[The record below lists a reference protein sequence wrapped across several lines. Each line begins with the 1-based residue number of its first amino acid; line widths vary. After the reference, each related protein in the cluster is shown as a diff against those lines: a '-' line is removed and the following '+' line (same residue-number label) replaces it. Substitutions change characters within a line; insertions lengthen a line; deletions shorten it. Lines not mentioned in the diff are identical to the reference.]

1 MVVAPGGVVCD
12 DRPAIRRSVGAL
24 LVRCGFELAGEVETF
39 AALHELVLRTRPAV
53 VVLTLP
59 LPGMGT
65 LATVGAL
72 RREAPASEIVVL
84 SAFET
89 LEIAAVEAGAKALV
103 ADNDP
108 RMLQSV
114 LLDLAASW
122 SSTGEGAA
130 VGLAGI
136 PEPRQA
142 SASDKPV
149 PSGSGRDSTKPSS

>member
-24 LVRCGFELAGEVETF
+24 LVRCGFELTGEVATF

-59 LPGMGT
+59 LAGMST
-65 LATVGAL
+65 LAAVGAL
-72 RREAPASEIVVL
+72 RREAPGSEIVVL

-89 LEIAAVEAGAKALV
+89 LEIAALEAGATALV
-103 ADNDP
+103 PDDDP
-108 RMLQSV
+108 RMLFAILV
-114 LLDLAASW
+114 DMAGSW
-122 SSTGEGAA
+122 RRTDEGAVA
-130 VGLAGI
+130 ALAGI

-142 SASDKPV
+142 SDSDEPV
-149 PSGSGRDSTKPSS
+149 PS